1 MKKILVLDGCESLEF
16 LYKKEL
22 IWNDRIVIT
31 ITYKNKYL
39 QIINRKEPDLIVMDN
54 MIPIEK
60 QKCILKKIREN
71 HQELPIILHSFISGH
86 TAEIKDLFLTKSY
99 NLNELKH
106 KANVILE
113 TRKISHENRTSA
125 CVC

>member
-1 MKKILVLDGCESLEF
+1 

>member
-1 MKKILVLDGCESLEF
+1 MKKILVLDGSEALWC

-22 IWNDRIVIT
+22 DWSDRIVIT

-39 QIINRKEPDLIVMDN
+39 QIIDSERPDLIIMDN

-60 QKCILKKIREN
+60 QEFMLKKIRKNYKEF
-71 HQELPIILHSFISGH
+71 PIILHSFVSGH

-99 NLNELKH
+99 SLSELKH
-106 KANVILE
+106 KANILLE
-113 TRKISHENRTSA
+113 TQQVSREYSMSA